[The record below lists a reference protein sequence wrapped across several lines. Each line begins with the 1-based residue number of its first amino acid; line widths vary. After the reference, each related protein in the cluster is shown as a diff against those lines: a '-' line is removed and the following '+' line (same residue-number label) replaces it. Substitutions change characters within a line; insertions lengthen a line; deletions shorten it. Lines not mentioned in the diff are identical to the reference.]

1 MLRLLRAEVLFYE
14 EEAADI
20 AEWILCDDH
29 LPKVVL
35 PDIGFD
41 GSAGKGFAGDGD
53 DLPFGVSSGIAGGGN
68 NKGHLGALAPEGAGE
83 FMREEQGIVPV
94 LGR

>member
-1 MLRLLRAEVLFYE
+1 MPRLFGTEVLFYE

-20 AEWILCDDH
+20 AERVLGDDH

-41 GSAGKGFAGDGD
+41 GSSSKGFSGDGD
-53 DLPFGVSSGIAGGGN
+53 DLPFGVSSGIAGCRN
-68 NKGHLGALAPEGAGE
+68 NKGHLGALTPEGARK
-83 FMREEQGIVPV
+83 FVREEQGIVPV